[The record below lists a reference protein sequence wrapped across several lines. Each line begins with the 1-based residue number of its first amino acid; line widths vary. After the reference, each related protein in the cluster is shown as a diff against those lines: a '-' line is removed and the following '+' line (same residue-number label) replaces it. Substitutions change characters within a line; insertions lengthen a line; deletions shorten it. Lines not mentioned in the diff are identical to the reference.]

1 MKIVR
6 KTSVFSLLLALAMVV
21 SMLAVPAAAASSG
34 PWLVTSSEEATS
46 QEVGFTGLP
55 DGCQSLQVTF
65 DLSADSAVYAFAAD
79 NSVSSIPGV

>member
-46 QEVGFTGLP
+46 QEVGFIGLP
-55 DGCQSLQVTF
+55 DGCQSL
-65 DLSADSAVYAFAAD
+65 
-79 NSVSSIPGV
+79 